1 MAALRLSRPRTS
13 KGRHHMPNAS
23 GPEVVDRV
31 TTAGGEL
38 VLRRSGEHFEI
49 ISNGCF
55 LMDTRDGTSERLLVR
70 AAVDAL
76 TGDPGTAAGNLRVLV
91 GGLGVGFS
99 LAEALSLPAVGH
111 VTVIEREAPV
121 IAWHDGPLGA
131 VTGHALADPRVTVR
145 QVDLVAWAR
154 GPGAR
159 EFDALCLDIDNGP
172 DWTVTEPN
180 GRLYDDAGLNALCGH
195 LAPGGV
201 LSVWS
206 AAASPAFEARLRRH
220 FARVDVLAVPVA
232 VPRGEPDVVY
242 VARGPL
248 ARAGRAPE
256 VRHRPGERG
265 GGAADGRRPR

>member
-1 MAALRLSRPRTS
+1 MS
-13 KGRHHMPNAS
+13 NVS
-23 GPEVVDRV
+23 GSEVVDRV

-38 VLRRSGEHFEI
+38 VLRRDGEHFEI

-76 TGDPGTAAGNLRVLV
+76 AASGSSPADGLRVLV

-99 LAEALSLPAVGH
+99 LAEALSLPAVGR
-111 VTVIEREAPV
+111 VTVVKREAPV
-121 IAWHDGPLGA
+121 IAWHRGALGA
-131 VTGHALADPRVTVR
+131 VTEHALDDPRVTVR
-145 QVDLVAWAR
+145 QVDLVAWATA
-154 GPGAR
+154 PGDR

-180 GRLYDDAGLNALCGH
+180 GRLYDDAGLTALRGH

-206 AAASPAFEARLRRH
+206 AAASPAFEARLRGH
-220 FARVDVLAVPVA
+220 FADVAVHAVPVA

-242 VARGPL
+242 VARGPV
-248 ARAGRAPE
+248 G
-256 VRHRPGERG
+256 
-265 GGAADGRRPR
+265 